1 MKNLFYLFLAVTLFS
16 CSDDEGNPCVYEPIL
31 TTQAATDITETS
43 ATLNGVISIVSENCE
58 VPNNTEQG
66 FVYSTEI
73 QPALEGIQVNV
84 NGANISTT
92 IEGLEPNTT
101 YYVRAFLTN
110 NLGDFYGDE
119 ISFMTESYMI
129 GDFVH
134 GGIVFWVDETGQ
146 HGLVCAVSDQIN
158 LVTWFNGTYN
168 LSVST
173 GIAIGTGDSN
183 TNNIISI
190 QGEPEINYAAFLA
203 RAYNGGGY
211 NDWFLPSKD
220 ELNQMYTNKAT
231 INTTASANGGSNFSI
246 NYFWSS
252 TEGEGS
258 TAWDQGFNVGNQGD
272 IDKYYVSWVRAVRAF

>member
-1 MKNLFYLFLAVTLFS
+1 MKKLLLLSVLLIFS
-16 CSDDEGNPCVYEPIL
+16 CSNDEGNPCVYEPIL

-43 ATLNGVISIVSENCE
+43 ATLNGVISIVSENRE

-220 ELNQMYTNKAT
+220 ELNQMNVHKTT
-231 INTTASANGGSNFSI
+231 INSTALDNGGDEFGTDT
-246 NYFWSS
+246 YWSS
-252 TEGEGS
+252 TEFFTNFAYSQSFSSGS
-258 TAWDQGFNVGNQGD
+258 QYNNGKDNGNA
-272 IDKYYVSWVRAVRAF
+272 VRAVRAF